1 VDRHNLDWF
10 AARLLIVVYDLNRE
24 YRMSVEVKGLAETVR
39 KAKAAISKASTV
51 SSRMQVSAERLT
63 ETLAQVEDMT
73 SQLDTAQ
80 AELQGAV
87 GQLSNGGPPL
97 DEPEPEPEPEYEIVE
112 LAKLGL
118 KPEEVEGMEKSVEFS
133 APQNLQL
140 SKVLGEVVSVT
151 PAGGARSVTM
161 LNSGIRGK

>member
-97 DEPEPEPEPEYEIVE
+97 DEPEPEYEIVE